1 MTLRLACSWYLL
13 PTVASLPTIV
23 IPRIFPFGFSPL
35 VSNNHNRSSSL
46 SQFNYSLFLTASHC
60 VLEAGSQQGLPC
72 SGVCDSSNSGIVLS
86 CYRPAVIS

>member
-72 SGVCDSSNSGIVLS
+72 SRVYDSSNSGIPPAVLS
-86 CYRPAVIS
+86 C